1 MPLVGT
7 TATAAAQGAV
17 SSSTQ
22 QLLLLQRRLER
33 DVTGSSQLPKAAV
46 GNVDNCYYSFYGYC
60 RCRCQERTFRLV
72 CVEGDVLSDKL
83 S

>member
-7 TATAAAQGAV
+7 TAAAVAAQGAV
-17 SSSTQ
+17 SSNTQ

-33 DVTGSSQLPKAAV
+33 DVTRSSQLSTTAA
-46 GNVDNCYYSFYGYC
+46 GNIENCYCSYYGYC
-60 RCRCQERTFRLV
+60 SCQERTFRLV